1 MPTYT
6 FITDYRGGTY
16 ICQKSAADLR
26 TACLLWKEDVAAG
39 EYVQHLDVQAFVDAF
54 DADIDEI
61 PPLPI
66 DEVSNVW
73 IFHLVFGRH
82 MLDLHIVQTDVST
95 SDAAEM
101 PKYSHTPA

>member
-16 ICQKSAADLR
+16 ICQKAATDLR
-26 TACLLWKEDVAAG
+26 SACFMWKEEIVKG
-39 EYVQHLDVQAFVDAF
+39 GYVQHLDLNAFAQAF
-54 DADIDEI
+54 DADIDEM

-73 IFHLVFGRH
+73 LFHLMFGRY
-82 MLDLHIVQTDVST
+82 MLDLHIVQTETAAST
-95 SDAAEM
+95 AKMKPMGAV
-101 PKYSHTPA
+101 A

>member
-1 MPTYT
+1 MRTYT

-26 TACLLWKEDVAAG
+26 TACAMWKEDIASG
-39 EYVQHLDVQAFVDAF
+39 GYVQHLDVKAFSKAF
-54 DADIDEI
+54 DADIDEF

-73 IFHLVFGRH
+73 IFHLLFGRY
-82 MLDLHIVQTDVST
+82 MLDLHIIQTDLAASDVSEAPQA
-95 SDAAEM
+95 SRI
-101 PKYSHTPA
+101 PV